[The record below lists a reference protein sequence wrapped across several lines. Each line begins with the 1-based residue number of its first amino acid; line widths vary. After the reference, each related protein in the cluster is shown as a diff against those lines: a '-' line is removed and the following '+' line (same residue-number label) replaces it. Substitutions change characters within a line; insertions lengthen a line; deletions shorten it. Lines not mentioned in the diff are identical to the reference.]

1 MAIRSPGNSA
11 SEVLNPLIALAGE
24 RRPRMSLRHSAGRA
38 NRAPPGASCR
48 IRTHHRHL
56 AATRWAP
63 GVALLFVSRR
73 VATPMCPLRPGDP
86 CGLCVPGADGPHN
99 CPTVRL
105 VLEDPEMR
113 EMWLAK
119 KAEKRATAK

>member
-1 MAIRSPGNSA
+1 MF
-11 SEVLNPLIALAGE
+11 L
-24 RRPRMSLRHSAGRA
+24 
-38 NRAPPGASCR
+38 
-48 IRTHHRHL
+48 
-56 AATRWAP
+56 
-63 GVALLFVSRR
+63 VSRR

-119 KAEKRATAK
+119 KAERRAAAR

>member
-1 MAIRSPGNSA
+1 
-11 SEVLNPLIALAGE
+11 
-24 RRPRMSLRHSAGRA
+24 
-38 NRAPPGASCR
+38 
-48 IRTHHRHL
+48 
-56 AATRWAP
+56 
-63 GVALLFVSRR
+63 
-73 VATPMCPLRPGDP
+73 MCPLRPGDP

-119 KAEKRATAK
+119 KAEKRIAAS

>member
-1 MAIRSPGNSA
+1 MPSGPGKSR
-11 SEVLNPLIALAGE
+11 G
-24 RRPRMSLRHSAGRA
+24 
-38 NRAPPGASCR
+38 
-48 IRTHHRHL
+48 
-56 AATRWAP
+56 AP
-63 GVALLFVSRR
+63 GVVLFLVTRR

-119 KAEKRATAK
+119 KAERRAAAR